1 MHFVCKPLITYQSIR
16 VNIYWDSSQKVWPLN
31 QPRCSLLDESQPQRR
46 KKLHCLQE
54 IGCFWIVRLMK
65 HCSQKGGSTV
75 FSPAGSQIYSLSW
88 CTWKHMQHTGIRV
101 GKKESEVGQGEKRY
115 SVVLQIPPQMIL
127 CFVLRDEKP

>member
-65 HCSQKGGSTV
+65 HCPRNGGHHS
-75 FSPAGSQIYSLSW
+75 FFPCRISGLF
-88 CTWKHMQHTGIRV
+88 
-101 GKKESEVGQGEKRY
+101 
-115 SVVLQIPPQMIL
+115 
-127 CFVLRDEKP
+127 FVLVHMKAHAAHWNQSGKEGKWSGSRREAIQCCSPNSSSNYFVLCP